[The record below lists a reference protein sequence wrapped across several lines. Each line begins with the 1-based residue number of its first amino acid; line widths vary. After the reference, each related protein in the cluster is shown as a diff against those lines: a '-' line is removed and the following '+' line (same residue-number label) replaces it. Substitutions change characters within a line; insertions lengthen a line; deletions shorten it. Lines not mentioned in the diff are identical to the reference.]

1 MSGDPPAGHPVPDG
15 PAADDPSTGDGATD
29 DPGGDEVFDC
39 SGAGPLDVDVLVPT
53 RDRPVE
59 LATTLAGLAGQ
70 PGGRRQATDRPQLLP
85 GGLAGA
91 WPQVMLGT
99 RGRWA
104 GYRRHPRFGVLV
116 SDQSDGSPS
125 WATPPA
131 RSMAQALRVAG
142 RPVRFTQHLPRGGL
156 AEHRAFL
163 LSRASARYVL
173 FLDDDVW
180 LEPGV
185 LTRLYAAIRQ
195 LRCGLVGAAVTGL
208 SYAGDVRPHE
218 LEPFEL
224 LTGRPQP
231 ETITPDS
238 PAHRRYTLHNAAN
251 PLHLAQRLRLL
262 DGEWC
267 AYRIA
272 WVGGCVLYD
281 RQALLDCG
289 GFDFG
294 PGLPPEHCGED
305 VVAQWRVM
313 ARHGGAGVLP
323 SGAIHLESPTTV
335 VGRGNDL
342 PELLHRRDRATAR
355 VGNAPG

>member
-1 MSGDPPAGHPVPDG
+1 VTGHPGTSHP
-15 PAADDPSTGDGATD
+15 PTGDLAPGGGTTD
-29 DPGGDEVFDC
+29 GTTDGDEVFDC
-39 SGAGPLDVDVLVPT
+39 PGAEQLDVEVLVPT
-53 RDRPVE
+53 RDRPIE

-70 PGGRRQATDRPQLLP
+70 VIGRPYLLDRPGTVP
-85 GGLAGA
+85 GMMPVRMPGE
-91 WPQVMLGT
+91 WPRAMPGT

-104 GYRRHPRFGVLV
+104 GDRRHPRFGVLV

-125 WATPPA
+125 WMTPPA
-131 RSMAQALRVAG
+131 RSLAQTLQLAG
-142 RPVRFTQHLPRGGL
+142 RPVRFTRHLPRRGL
-156 AEHRAFL
+156 ADHRAFL
-163 LSRASARYVL
+163 LSRAVAPYVL

-185 LTRLYAAIRQ
+185 LARLHAAIRQ
-195 LRCGLVGAAVTGL
+195 LRCGLVGAAVIGL
-208 SYAGDVRPHE
+208 SYAGDIRPHE

-251 PLHLAQRLRLL
+251 PLHLAQRLRLPE
-262 DGEWC
+262 GEWC

-294 PGLPPEHCGED
+294 PDLPPDHCGED

-313 ARHGGAGVLP
+313 ARYGGAGVLP

-335 VGRGNDL
+335 VDRGNDL
-342 PELLHRRDRATAR
+342 PGLLHRRRTGAAHR
-355 VGNAPG
+355 